1 MLPVQ
6 QDARIVAVVFGSG
19 VESWSAGQQTQMW
32 MERGCLMH
40 LTVAFA
46 VVATVVVAFA
56 VVAFVAVAFVVVVF
70 AVVVSAVVACAVV
83 AGFVVADVAR
93 CLMNAVNAV
102 LIVAMVAV
110 FVHSCSI

>member
-1 MLPVQ
+1 MLPGQ
-6 QDARIVAVVFGSG
+6 PGARIVAVVFGSG

-56 VVAFVAVAFVVVVF
+56 VVAFVVVVF

-93 CLMNAVNAV
+93 CLMNAVNSV

-110 FVHSCSI
+110 FVHSCLI

>member
-6 QDARIVAVVFGSG
+6 PDVWIVAVVFGSG
-19 VESWSAGQQTQMW
+19 VESWSAGQQTQML

-102 LIVAMVAV
+102 LIAVMVAV

>member
-6 QDARIVAVVFGSG
+6 PDARIVAVVFGSG
-19 VESWSAGQQTQMW
+19 VESWSVGQQTQMW

-40 LTVAFA
+40 LTVACA
-46 VVATVVVAFA
+46 VVATVVAFA

-70 AVVVSAVVACAVV
+70 AVVESAVVACAVV

>member
-6 QDARIVAVVFGSG
+6 PDARIVAVVFGSG

-46 VVATVVVAFA
+46 VVAIVVV
-56 VVAFVAVAFVVVVF
+56 VFVVVVF

>member
-6 QDARIVAVVFGSG
+6 PDARIVAVVFGSG

-46 VVATVVVAFA
+46 VVAFA

>member
-6 QDARIVAVVFGSG
+6 PDARIVAVVFGSD

-40 LTVAFA
+40 LT
-46 VVATVVVAFA
+46 VAFA

>member
-6 QDARIVAVVFGSG
+6 PDARIVAVVFGSG

-46 VVATVVVAFA
+46 VVDAFA

>member
-1 MLPVQ
+1 MLSVQ
-6 QDARIVAVVFGSG
+6 PDARIVAVVFGSG

-32 MERGCLMH
+32 MERGYLMH

-46 VVATVVVAFA
+46 VVVTVVVAFA
-56 VVAFVAVAFVVVVF
+56 VVAFVVVVF

>member
-6 QDARIVAVVFGSG
+6 PDAQIVAVVFGSG
-19 VESWSAGQQTQMW
+19 VESWSVGQQTQMW

-40 LTVAFA
+40 LT
-46 VVATVVVAFA
+46 VAFA

-110 FVHSCSI
+110 FVHSCSR

>member
-6 QDARIVAVVFGSG
+6 PDAQIVAVVFGSG

-32 MERGCLMH
+32 MERGYLMH
-40 LTVAFA
+40 LT
-46 VVATVVVAFA
+46 VAFA

-93 CLMNAVNAV
+93 CLMNAV
-102 LIVAMVAV
+102 LIAAMVAV
-110 FVHSCSI
+110 FVHPCSI

>member
-1 MLPVQ
+1 MLSVQ
-6 QDARIVAVVFGSG
+6 PDAWIVAVVFGSG

-32 MERGCLMH
+32 MEKGCLMH

-56 VVAFVAVAFVVVVF
+56 VVAFVVVVF

-102 LIVAMVAV
+102 LIAAMVAV